1 LDAVFV
7 APAILFASMTERPRP
22 PHFGLRRAPFWRTVG
37 WATLGMVSFWIVS
50 GVYSVLVK
58 SHGKQ
63 SVLQDL
69 HARDSTATLVSAA
82 VLVIIIAPTAEEF
95 FFRGFFYRAL
105 RTRMSVLVAAVLDGL
120 LFGAIHYSGA
130 STAVAGIDFDVHAG
144 ECFGFL
150 GPNGAGKTSTMKA
163 IYGLAHVD
171 GGELRVL
178 GLDARTKRREIKAR
192 IGVVP
197 QEQNLDGELTV
208 RENLVMQALYHGIRA
223 DGRID
228 ELLASALLEKRA
240 DARPQEL
247 SGGMKRRLLIARALV
262 NEPELVVLDEPTT
275 GLDPQARR
283 AVWGQLEQMKRA
295 GVTLI
300 VTTHYMEEA
309 DRICDRLVIMDYGKI
324 VAAGT
329 PAELRERYDQPT
341 LEGVFLEITGHSL
354 RE

>member
-1 LDAVFV
+1 MTGAAVE
-7 APAILFASMTERPRP
+7 A
-22 PHFGLRRAPFWRTVG
+22 HG
-37 WATLGMVSFWIVS
+37 
-50 GVYSVLVK
+50 LVK
-58 SHGKQ
+58 RYGE
-63 SVLQDL
+63 L
-69 HARDSTATLVSAA
+69 
-82 VLVIIIAPTAEEF
+82 
-95 FFRGFFYRAL
+95 
-105 RTRMSVLVAAVLDGL
+105 
-120 LFGAIHYSGA
+120 
-130 STAVAGIDFDVHAG
+130 TAVRSIDFEVRPG

-163 IYGLAHVD
+163 IYGLARVD

-178 GLDARTKRREIKAR
+178 GLDARTERREIKAR

-208 RENLVMQALYHGIRA
+208 RENLLMQATYHGIRA

-228 ELLASALLEKRA
+228 ELLRGALLEKRA
-240 DARPQEL
+240 DSKPQQL

-275 GLDPQARR
+275 GLDPQARL
-283 AVWGQLEQMKRA
+283 AVWGQLEEMKRA

-309 DRICDRLVIMDYGKI
+309 DRICDRLVIMDDGEI
-324 VAAGT
+324 VACGS
-329 PAELRERYDQPT
+329 PAELKERYGQGS
-341 LEGVFLEITGHSL
+341 LEGVFLELTGHSL

>member
-1 LDAVFV
+1 MRGAASPAVE
-7 APAILFASMTERPRP
+7 AR
-22 PHFGLRRAPFWRTVG
+22 G
-37 WATLGMVSFWIVS
+37 
-50 GVYSVLVK
+50 LVK
-58 SHGKQ
+58 RYGE
-63 SVLQDL
+63 
-69 HARDSTATLVSAA
+69 
-82 VLVIIIAPTAEEF
+82 I
-95 FFRGFFYRAL
+95 
-105 RTRMSVLVAAVLDGL
+105 
-120 LFGAIHYSGA
+120 
-130 STAVAGIDFDVHAG
+130 TAVRGIDFAVRHG

-163 IYGLAHVD
+163 IYGLANID

-178 GLDARTKRREIKAR
+178 GLDARTHRREIKSR

-208 RENLVMQALYHGIRA
+208 RENLVMQAVYHGIRA

-228 ELLASALLEKRA
+228 ELLTSALLEKRA
-240 DARPQEL
+240 EARPQEL

-283 AVWGQLEQMKRA
+283 AVWGQLDRMKRA

-309 DRICDRLVIMDYGKI
+309 DRICDRLVIMDNGEI
-324 VAAGT
+324 VTEGS
-329 PAELRERYDQPT
+329 PAELRERYGQPT
-341 LEGVFLEITGHSL
+341 LEDVFLEITGHTL

>member
-1 LDAVFV
+1 MSAVAAAAV
-7 APAILFASMTERPRP
+7 EA
-22 PHFGLRRAPFWRTVG
+22 HG
-37 WATLGMVSFWIVS
+37 
-50 GVYSVLVK
+50 LVK
-58 SHGKQ
+58 RYGQ
-63 SVLQDL
+63 
-69 HARDSTATLVSAA
+69 
-82 VLVIIIAPTAEEF
+82 
-95 FFRGFFYRAL
+95 
-105 RTRMSVLVAAVLDGL
+105 LVAVR
-120 LFGAIHYSGA
+120 
-130 STAVAGIDFDVHAG
+130 GIDFEVRPG

-163 IYGLAHVD
+163 IYGLAEVD

-178 GLDARTKRREIKAR
+178 GLDARSERRAIKAR
-192 IGVVP
+192 LGVVP

-208 RENLVMQALYHGIRA
+208 RENLVMQATYHGIRP

-228 ELLASALLEKRA
+228 ELLRSALLDKRA
-240 DARPQEL
+240 DSKPQEL

-262 NEPELVVLDEPTT
+262 NRPELVVLDEPTT
-275 GLDPQARR
+275 GLDPQARL
-283 AVWGQLEQMKRA
+283 AVWGQLDEMKRA

-309 DRICDRLVIMDYGKI
+309 DRICDRLVIMDYGEI

-329 PAELRERYDQPT
+329 PAELRERYEQET

>member
-1 LDAVFV
+1 MTAQGSPAVE
-7 APAILFASMTERPRP
+7 AR
-22 PHFGLRRAPFWRTVG
+22 G
-37 WATLGMVSFWIVS
+37 
-50 GVYSVLVK
+50 LVK
-58 SHGKQ
+58 RYGE
-63 SVLQDL
+63 
-69 HARDSTATLVSAA
+69 
-82 VLVIIIAPTAEEF
+82 I
-95 FFRGFFYRAL
+95 
-105 RTRMSVLVAAVLDGL
+105 
-120 LFGAIHYSGA
+120 
-130 STAVAGIDFDVHAG
+130 TAVRGIDFAVRPG

-163 IYGLAHVD
+163 IYGLANID

-178 GLDARTKRREIKAR
+178 GLDARTHRREIKSR

-208 RENLVMQALYHGIRA
+208 RENLVMQAVYHGIRA

-228 ELLASALLEKRA
+228 ELLTSALLEKRA
-240 DARPQEL
+240 EARPQEL

-283 AVWGQLEQMKRA
+283 AVWGQLDRMKRA

-309 DRICDRLVIMDYGKI
+309 DRICDRLVIMDNGEI
-324 VAAGT
+324 VTEGS
-329 PAELRERYDQPT
+329 PAELRERYGQPT
-341 LEGVFLEITGHSL
+341 LEDVFLEITGHTL